1 MASPGLDL
9 LTSSDNIM
17 TSIRMM
23 TLKKII
29 DVDKLFSFLV
39 VGNRAT
45 VTVTVPEW

>member
-1 MASPGLDL
+1 MASPGLDKL

-29 DVDKLFSFLV
+29 DVDKLFSFLE
-39 VGNRAT
+39 VGIT
-45 VTVTVPEW
+45 W